1 MRARLANVVFFSRR
15 RYMLITLGGL
25 TLLFAV
31 VRIAVFG
38 IPESPRYLIAVG
50 DDAGAVASVEY
61 VARKNGK
68 VSPLTV
74 ADFEAVDR
82 RMGMTSALEAEKR
95 KRSVVGVVVASVKD
109 YRGKHIRALFS
120 TRKMAIHCTVLWTI
134 WAAVGISFVRDPT
147 LILRSDYGVL
157 INRHVF

>member
-1 MRARLANVVFFSRR
+1 MCARVADAVIFLRR

-31 VRIAVFG
+31 IRIAVFG

-50 DDAGAVASVEY
+50 DDAGAVASVDY
-61 VARKNGK
+61 VARKNEK

-82 RMGMTSALEAEKR
+82 RMGMTSSVEAEKK
-95 KRSVVGVVVASVKD
+95 KRSVLGVVVASVKD

-120 TRKMAIHCTVLWTI
+120 TRKMGIHCTVLWTI

-147 LILRSDYGVL
+147 SILESEYKVL
-157 INRHVF
+157 TNPHAF